1 MGFFG
6 ELAQAA
12 KEGWQIG
19 LKINE
24 INEKIEK
31 AGTTACLTPEEREF
45 YANNEKNTPEEH
57 LAKYQEKQARIAENK
72 RIAEQRRAENKRIAE
87 QQRAENK
94 RIAELKKQETQ
105 FFIGSLSLRRGAN
118 GLYYFGS
125 TFVENAACWRLVSFI
140 WDGPKYE
147 YIAKTT
153 GTTRPKG
160 KLTGAILGGIAGGAC
175 GAAFGA
181 SVGTHRYTD
190 LNTTVKRIEKATPAY
205 LVFESVRT
213 GERKKKR
220 IQCNTETAGKV
231 GQMMN

>member
-72 RIAEQRRAENKRIAE
+72 RIAE
-87 QQRAENK
+87 
-94 RIAELKKQETQ
+94 LKKQETQ
-105 FFIGSLSLRRGAN
+105 YFIGSLSLRRGAN

>member
-45 YANNEKNTPEEH
+45 YAKNEKNTPEEH

-72 RIAEQRRAENKRIAE
+72 RIAE
-87 QQRAENK
+87 
-94 RIAELKKQETQ
+94 LKKQETQ
-105 FFIGSLSLRRGAN
+105 YFIGSLSLRRGAN